1 MKTVEQLRSDLNDI
15 MDNARGIYG
24 IMGAVSDK
32 VGMSVQN
39 IYRIAKN
46 ERATLDSENNRVT
59 IKAIIKAYEVEIK
72 KHVTKLNRI

>member
-15 MDNARGIYG
+15 MKDARSILG
-24 IMGAVSDK
+24 IMESVSRK
-32 VGMSVQN
+32 VGMSIQN

-46 ERATLDSENNRVT
+46 ERATLDSDKNRGT
-59 IKAIIKAYEVEIK
+59 IKAIINAYEVEIK

>member
-1 MKTVEQLRSDLNDI
+1 MKTVEQLRRDLNKI
-15 MDNARGIYG
+15 MKDSKIIFG
-24 IMGAVSDK
+24 IMESVSSN
-32 VGMSVQN
+32 VEMSIQN

-46 ERATLDSENNRVT
+46 ERATLDSDKNRVT

>member
-46 ERATLDSENNRVT
+46 ERATLDSEKNRVT